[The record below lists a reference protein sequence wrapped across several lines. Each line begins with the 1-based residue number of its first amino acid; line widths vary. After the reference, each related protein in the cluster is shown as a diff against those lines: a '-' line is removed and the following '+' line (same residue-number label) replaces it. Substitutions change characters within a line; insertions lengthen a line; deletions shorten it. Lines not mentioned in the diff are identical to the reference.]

1 MGLQS
6 DLMALSQQERHWLP
20 LFGKAG
26 KLAMRWAYRRNRD
39 RVEAMEQA
47 FNSFAATRQAL
58 LLQWSEEQWSLLE
71 SMALTLPPLAALE
84 PVWLRERQA
93 LLADA
98 SELFVLAADGQLLAS
113 SRQEGGGWQSLSARG
128 KGACCRDLTV
138 MSGPGCWGPAVRLS
152 TMR

>member
-58 LLQWSEEQWSLLE
+58 FIAEKIR
-71 SMALTLPPLAALE
+71 AALSE
-84 PVWLRERQA
+84 PFQA
-93 LLADA
+93 
-98 SELFVLAADGQLLAS
+98 AALS
-113 SRQEGGGWQSLSARG
+113 S
-128 KGACCRDLTV
+128 
-138 MSGPGCWGPAVRLS
+138 
-152 TMR
+152 